1 MSTHNSDDEHGKKMI
16 APIVITVLYIIY
28 YIIYGT
34 ILVHLVPGIGGI
46 LLGIIPIVLAVTMI
60 YVCMQRINEIRS
72 GEEDDLSKY

>member
-60 YVCMQRINEIRS
+60 YVCMQRIDEIRS